1 MPLFTD
7 ILCKE
12 NICPGRETKN
22 MRIVPWPYMPFNF
35 FYVCETWENLYY
47 VSINNKVKLRPIF
60 MLLSRVVYIISSRL
74 LAKFGLN
81 KHKFLHNNI
90 LRLLSMT
97 FFMALR
103 TVRTYDA
110 LLYSSKFAFYCLIL
124 NTRNSEGYMRRILRY
139 ELIKTKFRKIE
150 LVF

>member
-7 ILCKE
+7 ILCKK

-110 LLYSSKFAFYCLIL
+110 LLYLSKIAFYCLL
-124 NTRNSEGYMRRILRY
+124 HKY
-139 ELIKTKFRKIE
+139 EKQWRLHETNFK
-150 LVF
+150 V